1 VSELSAVRPGTD
13 LSRHARELV
22 DDHGWLVDDHGW
34 LVDDH
39 GWVARN
45 SGVAARDRIAV
56 PRAHTAQTVSPTVIL
71 EIVS

>member
-1 VSELSAVRPGTD
+1 MSELSAVRPGTD
-13 LSRHARELV
+13 LSRHARE
-22 DDHGWLVDDHGW
+22 LVDDHGW